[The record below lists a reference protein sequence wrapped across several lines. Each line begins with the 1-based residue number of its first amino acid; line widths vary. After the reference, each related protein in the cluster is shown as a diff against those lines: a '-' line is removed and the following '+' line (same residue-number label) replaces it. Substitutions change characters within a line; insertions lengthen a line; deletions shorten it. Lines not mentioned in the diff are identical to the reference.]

1 MGKISGFIGF
11 ILAGLLGVGCV
22 AAYSYAAR
30 IDYSNNE
37 NQSSDDTNLETQT
50 IEQGLKLK
58 RLAIT
63 TLENGDVEQTFTYS
77 FEKQN
82 EEDVIT
88 ESIEVRSYYQDDE
101 TDASDVISVSKDEEN
116 KIITVTNIGGVSFN
130 RVIVIEVKSLAD
142 ENIKATVTCQ
152 YQKKLLNLSFTHD
165 SREEFL
171 EADNS
176 DIRQLILDY
185 SNENHV
191 STYTVDYDY
200 SSLDVSKLEIYAE
213 NLTISLLEGEVG
225 SSGSFEDYENFE
237 AIESILPDLE
247 TIFKSHVEDSLR
259 SGIFSLNEVIPSAL
273 DIWEV
278 NNSNSYHNFIKSYCN
293 GNLGFRI
300 DLNNKVTLNLDD
312 GTKVTSLEGATFDCY
327 LHYDFTNYNLA
338 PSGINSS
345 TPELI
350 Y

>member
-63 TLENGDVEQTFTYS
+63 TLENGDVQQTFTYS

-82 EEDVIT
+82 VEDVIN

-116 KIITVTNIGGVSFN
+116 KIITVTNIGGEAFS
-130 RVIVIEVKSLAD
+130 RIIIIEVKSVID
-142 ENIKATVTCQ
+142 EDVKALVTCQ

-165 SREEFL
+165 AREEFL
-171 EADNS
+171 ETDNS

-191 STYTVDYDY
+191 STYTLDYDY

-312 GTKVTSLEGATFDCY
+312 GTKVTPLESATFDCY

>member
-1 MGKISGFIGF
+1 MGKISSFIGF

-37 NQSSDDTNLETQT
+37 NQSSDDTNLETQ
-50 IEQGLKLK
+50 IDEQGLKLK
-58 RLAIT
+58 RLSVT
-63 TLENGDVEQTFTYS
+63 TLENGDVQQTFTYS

-82 EEDVIT
+82 AEDVIN

-101 TDASDVISVSKDEEN
+101 TDASEVISVSKDEEN
-116 KIITVTNIGGVSFN
+116 KTITVTNIGGEAFS
-130 RVIVIEVKSLAD
+130 RVIIIEVKSVLD
-142 ENIKATVTCQ
+142 ENVKALVNCQ

-165 SREEFL
+165 AREEFL
-171 EADNS
+171 ETDNS

-185 SNENHV
+185 SNENHA
-191 STYTVDYDY
+191 STYTLDFDY
-200 SSLDVSKLEIYAE
+200 SSLDVSKLDIYAE

-225 SSGSFEDYENFE
+225 ASGSFEDYENFE
-237 AIESILPDLE
+237 TIEPLLPDLE
-247 TIFKSHVEDSLR
+247 ELFSTHIEDSLR
-259 SGIFSLNEVIPSAL
+259 GGLFTLNEIIPSAL
-273 DIWEV
+273 DIWEL
-278 NNSNSYHNFIKSYCN
+278 NNSNSYHNFIKSYCD

-300 DLNNKVTLNLDD
+300 DLNNKATLTLDD
-312 GTKVTSLEGATFDCY
+312 GTEVSASDNATFDCY
-327 LHYDFTNYNLA
+327 LHYDFTNYNLT
-338 PSGINSS
+338 PSGINTS

>member
-63 TLENGDVEQTFTYS
+63 TLENGDVQQTFTYS

-82 EEDVIT
+82 VEDVINK
-88 ESIEVRSYYQDDE
+88 SIEVRSYYQDDE

-116 KIITVTNIGGVSFN
+116 KIITVTNIGGKAFS
-130 RVIVIEVKSLAD
+130 RIIIIEVKSVID
-142 ENIKATVTCQ
+142 EDVKALVTCQ

-165 SREEFL
+165 AREEFL
-171 EADNS
+171 ETDNS

-191 STYTVDYDY
+191 STYTLDYDY

>member
-82 EEDVIT
+82 EEDVIN

-116 KIITVTNIGGVSFN
+116 KIITVTNIGGKAFS
-130 RVIVIEVKSLAD
+130 RIIIIEVKSVID
-142 ENIKATVTCQ
+142 EDVKALVTCQ

-165 SREEFL
+165 AREEFL
-171 EADNS
+171 ETDNS

-191 STYTVDYDY
+191 STYTLDYDY

-312 GTKVTSLEGATFDCY
+312 GTKVTPLESATFDCY

>member
-1 MGKISGFIGF
+1 MGKISSFIGF

-37 NQSSDDTNLETQT
+37 DQLSDDNSETQ
-50 IEQGLKLK
+50 IEEQGLKLK

-63 TLENGDVEQTFTYS
+63 TLENGDVQQTFTYS

-82 EEDVIT
+82 VEDVIN

-116 KIITVTNIGGVSFN
+116 KTITVTNLGGEAFS
-130 RVIVIEVKSLAD
+130 RVIIIEVKSVLD
-142 ENIKATVTCQ
+142 ENVKALVNCQ

-165 SREEFL
+165 AREEFL
-171 EADNS
+171 ETDNS

-191 STYTVDYDY
+191 STYTLDYDY
-200 SSLDVSKLEIYAE
+200 SSLDVSKWEIYAE

-247 TIFKSHVEDSLR
+247 TIFKSQVEDSLR

-312 GTKVTSLEGATFDCY
+312 GTKVTPLESATFDCY

>member
-63 TLENGDVEQTFTYS
+63 TLENGDVQQTFTYS

-82 EEDVIT
+82 VEDVIN

-116 KIITVTNIGGVSFN
+116 KIITVTNIGGKAFS
-130 RVIVIEVKSLAD
+130 RIIIIEVKSVID
-142 ENIKATVTCQ
+142 EDVKALVTCQ

-191 STYTVDYDY
+191 STYTLDYDY

-312 GTKVTSLEGATFDCY
+312 GTKVTPLESATFDCY